1 MTNINP
7 WKYAQADTD
16 VEKNPYLNP
25 KKPATAPT
33 QSPAPTVTSLDDFL
47 IFKNIVC
54 VGADNNILEQYPEL
68 KVRKDIF
75 RDQNGG
81 RVNHT
86 PYDWIVD
93 CERNGLFL
101 PS

>member
-1 MTNINP
+1 MTTINL
-7 WKYAQADTD
+7 WKYAQADID
-16 VEKNPYLNP
+16 VENNPYLNP
-25 KKPATAPT
+25 EKPAPAPT
-33 QSPAPTVTSLDDFL
+33 QSPAPIVTSLDDFL

-54 VGADNNILEQYPEL
+54 VDANNTIIEQYPEL

-81 RVNHT
+81 QVNHS